1 MLKLSL
7 RVVPYIGTW
16 IETTVWVI
24 GLTIMSRR
32 TLYRYVDWNLYC
44 TSIAIKWIIVV
55 PYIGTWIET
64 RSKRLLLSIAVVV
77 PYIGTWIETDGNLKD
92 GLTVCRTL
100 YRYVDWNN
108 GRAVERA
115 VILGRTLYRYVDWN
129 SWQPVRVSF
138 GVCRTLYRYVHW
150 PEVDT
155 RVIAV
160 APVKDATVMLLL

>member
-1 MLKLSL
+1 MPLCRTLYRYVDWNFEFTPFRGYGS
-7 RVVPYIGTW
+7 VVPYIGTW

-100 YRYVDWNN
+100 YRYVDWN
-108 GRAVERA
+108 
-115 VILGRTLYRYVDWN
+115 